1 MMRQNGS
8 DKSKTT
14 CHDATMTVLG
24 DAAVECLHL
33 DCIETGHVH
42 LNKPVLP
49 VVPWDSGVVDAA

>member
-1 MMRQNGS
+1 MLRQSGS
-8 DKSKTT
+8 DKSNPT
-14 CHDATMTVLG
+14 CPDATTTVLE

-49 VVPWDSGVVDAA
+49 VVAWDSGVVDAA